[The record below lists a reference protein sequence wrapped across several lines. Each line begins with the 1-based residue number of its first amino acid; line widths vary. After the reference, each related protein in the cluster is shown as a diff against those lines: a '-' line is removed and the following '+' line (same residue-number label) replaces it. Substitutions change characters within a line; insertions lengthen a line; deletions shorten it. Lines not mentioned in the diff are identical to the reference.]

1 MSLSAADKAAPGLLD
16 PGFFE
21 RLFEGSGLA
30 VFACTPSGAILA
42 ASSLGRA
49 LLREAGLEERPISV
63 ADLIPNAYRAALEES
78 WQRCVTTLRPLE
90 FRVTLERSGGVA
102 SDYAIWLAP
111 IFDPAGALEGMAV
124 WFHDITDR
132 LQLRRSMRKDERLG
146 WLGSMC
152 GAVAH
157 HYNNQLCSIALSI
170 EYAMNMN
177 TTTAM
182 KRALQRTAE
191 AVGRA
196 TRLTRQLLAFA
207 QADHRACDLADLTEI
222 VLSYFDEHEERLR
235 ERGITMQ
242 TQWQLLPTVPVP
254 REQVV
259 IILSNLV
266 ENAVEAMP
274 DGGKLNVTLSL
285 ADDHTVCLSISDC
298 GTGIHPEQ
306 MEHLFEPFYTTK
318 EGELEQGSP
327 RRAGM
332 GLAVVYGLV
341 RDMQGT
347 ITVHSTPG
355 QGTRFDV
362 LIPVPQPASEALPCA
377 ERHGSPGQGD

>member
-1 MSLSAADKAAPGLLD
+1 VSLSATDRTAPGRLD

-30 VFACTPSGAILA
+30 VFACAPSGAILA
-42 ASSLGRA
+42 ASSLGRG
-49 LLREAGLEERPISV
+49 LLSEAGLGERSVAV
-63 ADLIPNAYRAALEES
+63 ADLIPDAYRAVLEES
-78 WQRCVTTLRPLE
+78 WQRCVTAQRPLE
-90 FRVTLERSGGVA
+90 FRVTMERPGGA
-102 SDYAIWLAP
+102 SDYAVWLAP
-111 IFDPAGALEGMAV
+111 IFDGAGALEGVAV

-132 LQLRRSMRKDERLG
+132 VQLRRSLRKHERLS

-157 HYNNQLCSIALSI
+157 HYNNQLCSIALSL

-182 KRALQRTAE
+182 RRALQRTAE
-191 AVGRA
+191 AVARA
-196 TRLTRQLLAFA
+196 ARLTRQLLAFA

-222 VLSYFDEHEERLR
+222 VLLYFDEHEERLR
-235 ERGITMQ
+235 ERGITTQ
-242 TQWQLLPTVPVP
+242 VQWQPLPAVPVP

-259 IILSNLV
+259 IILNNLV

-274 DGGKLNVTLSL
+274 AGGELGVALSL
-285 ADDHTVCLSISDC
+285 ADEHTVCLSISD
-298 GTGIHPEQ
+298 TGPGIRPEQ

-318 EGELEQGSP
+318 GGEPEQGGP

-347 ITVHSTPG
+347 VSVHSTPG

-362 LIPVPQPASEALPCA
+362 LIPVPDPVSPALACD
-377 ERHGSPGQGD
+377 GSP